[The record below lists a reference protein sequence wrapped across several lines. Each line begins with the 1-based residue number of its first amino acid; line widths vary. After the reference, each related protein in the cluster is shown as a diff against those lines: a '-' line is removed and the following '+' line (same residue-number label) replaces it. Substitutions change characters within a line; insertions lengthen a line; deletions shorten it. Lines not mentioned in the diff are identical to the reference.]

1 MTNQVGFP
9 VESLGTL
16 VALVLALLGVD
27 YHVLLQAGKERQ
39 AELAWRAATHGPGQQ
54 RTQPDAERPPDL
66 GTNISAH
73 TGTDLLP
80 SVREV

>member
-39 AELAWRAATHGPGQQ
+39 AELAWWAATHGPGQQ
-54 RTQPDAERPPDL
+54 RTQRRAP
-66 GTNISAH
+66 T
-73 TGTDLLP
+73 
-80 SVREV
+80 